1 MPELPEVEA
10 TRVHLTTWTVG
21 RVITDLTRHDAALD
35 PQLDTLVGLAFTAWT
50 RHGKALVATLSDGR
64 RVHAHLGMTGRWAR
78 DADPSLRA
86 RLTLTFS
93 PAATSGSPRTIAYAD
108 TRRLGTTRVLAVDED
123 PFASLG
129 PDAWRDL
136 VPTDPAAVDRLAT
149 AIGTGAK
156 PLKDRLLDQSR
167 IAGLGNIAVLEAAF
181 RAGLHPHVPV
191 GQLTRDDL
199 ARLVA
204 GIHAHLEATLDD
216 ALATDALVYVNEG
229 GPNPFLVYGR
239 EGEPCPRCQHPVK
252 RALHAGRPSFTCPR
266 CQPEGA
272 KA

>member
-1 MPELPEVEA
+1 
-10 TRVHLTTWTVG
+10 
-21 RVITDLTRHDAALD
+21 
-35 PQLDTLVGLAFTAWT
+35 
-50 RHGKALVATLSDGR
+50 
-64 RVHAHLGMTGRWAR
+64 
-78 DADPSLRA
+78 
-86 RLTLTFS
+86 
-93 PAATSGSPRTIAYAD
+93 
-108 TRRLGTTRVLAVDED
+108 
-123 PFASLG
+123 
-129 PDAWRDL
+129 
-136 VPTDPAAVDRLAT
+136 
-149 AIGTGAK
+149 
-156 PLKDRLLDQSR
+156 
-167 IAGLGNIAVLEAAF
+167 
-181 RAGLHPHVPV
+181 VPV